1 MRATTATIADRAG
14 ISLRSVFRYYND
26 LPGLLTAALD
36 EYHHR
41 LGPWTL
47 PPPPP
52 GIPLTE
58 RIVVIAEHHTNGP
71 SCVWPWP
78 PPSTPTTSTVSA
90 TTTHAPSNKPKPSS
104 RSS

>member
-58 RIVVIAEHHTNGP
+58 RIVVIAEHHTRLACCGSLKFP
-71 SCVWPWP
+71 AVD
-78 PPSTPTTSTVSA
+78 
-90 TTTHAPSNKPKPSS
+90 H
-104 RSS
+104 RSSPGVEWGGVLGVSVR